1 LLNNSSYDKITTQ
14 VKPFKIFYLAEEYHQ
29 DYKKNNPNDMYIM
42 KVSAPRI
49 NKFKMNFPELI
60 K

>member
-1 LLNNSSYDKITTQ
+1 MGCGQFAILGQY
-14 VKPFKIFYLAEEYHQ
+14 
-29 DYKKNNPNDMYIM
+29 YKKNNPNDMYIM